1 MRLHDGDGREKSRA
15 KREAQG
21 VGDMIRVRTGKAEGR
36 TEATSEE
43 RRPNKNKRMSAST
56 YFHGMPYQWD
66 RYAASERGMCSGEK
80 RGDRAVEIV

>member
-1 MRLHDGDGREKSRA
+1 MKEGHNEGKEHRQVTATDEKTWIWSW
-15 KREAQG
+15 
-21 VGDMIRVRTGKAEGR
+21 TGWGGNTKEG
-36 TEATSEE
+36 TEGE
-43 RRPNKNKRMSAST
+43 RPNKRSKCMSAST

>member
-1 MRLHDGDGREKSRA
+1 MGRNEN
-15 KREAQG
+15 
-21 VGDMIRVRTGKAEGR
+21 MIARTMQCNG
-36 TEATSEE
+36 S
-43 RRPNKNKRMSAST
+43 RPNKNKRMSAST